1 MSETVEQ
8 RVIQIVIDQLG
19 LAGHEVKPEHDV
31 FNDLG
36 ADSLDGIE
44 LIMAIEEE
52 FAIDIDD
59 ATAEPVR
66 TVQQAIDLVTRLT
79 A

>member
-1 MSETVEQ
+1 MTVEQ
-8 RVIQIVIDQLG
+8 RITTIVNQQLG
-19 LAGHEVKPEHDV
+19 LEGTEVAKPEHDL
-31 FNDLG
+31 FDDLG

-44 LIMAIEEE
+44 MLMAIEEE

-59 ATAEPVR
+59 ATAETVR
-66 TVQQAIDLVTRLT
+66 TVQQAVDLVTRLT